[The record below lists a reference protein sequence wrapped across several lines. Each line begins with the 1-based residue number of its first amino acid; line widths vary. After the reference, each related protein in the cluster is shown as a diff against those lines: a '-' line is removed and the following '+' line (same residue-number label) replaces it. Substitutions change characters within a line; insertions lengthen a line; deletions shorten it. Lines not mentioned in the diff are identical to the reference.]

1 MTARLHLLSRRSTLT
16 RRSFLRWMAL
26 GAGGG
31 LLSACGGP
39 TASSGSFATTAPD
52 TKGTLTV
59 WGWEGTTEGI
69 AAQVGA
75 FNTKYPNLTVD
86 IKSMGYDDV
95 HTNLLNAVVAGT
107 GAPDLCAIDVLK
119 LSKVTAGL
127 ADLSALA
134 QPYADQF
141 VSPTFS
147 IGSLSGKFY
156 GIATDSEPEGLMYR
170 VDLWD
175 QYGIHEDDIAT
186 WDDLVE
192 AGNKLATDSKGEV
205 MLYHLNSDS
214 DYLFQVLALQQG
226 FAGFY
231 FSTDDKSTI
240 VDDPKMIEAAA
251 VFKRLWDGKGVQRNP
266 VGGAHEAEVT
276 ALLKNGKLACQTVA
290 PAWYPLQLT
299 SEMPELSGKWRLM
312 RSPAIKAG
320 GPRVGYAWPTLIV
333 MPQQSANQGAAWDL
347 MKMSLIGDGAR
358 ALYDAT
364 AVLPAYK
371 PLLDEIKDQAD
382 PYFGGQKI
390 NALWDEIARDT
401 PPVTFGVGFDEAQ
414 QIVGLQLQ
422 AILTGAKT
430 PEEGM
435 RAAAAEIRTKLNK
448 S

>member
-1 MTARLHLLSRRSTLT
+1 MSAPIQLTPRRSSLP
-16 RRSFLRWMAL
+16 RRSFLRLLAL

-39 TASSGSFATTAPD
+39 TNSSGSVATTAPE

-69 AAQVGA
+69 QAQIGA
-75 FNTKYPNLTVD
+75 FNAKYPGLTVD
-86 IKSMGYDDV
+86 VKSMGYDDV
-95 HTNLLNAVVAGT
+95 HINLLNAVVAGT

-119 LSKVTAGL
+119 LSKVAGGL
-127 ADLSALA
+127 TDLSALA
-134 QPYADQF
+134 QPLADQF

-147 IGSLSGKFY
+147 IGSLGSKFY

-170 VDLWD
+170 ADVWD
-175 QYGIHEDDIAT
+175 QYGIREDDIAT
-186 WDDLVE
+186 WDDLIE
-192 AGNKLATDSKGEV
+192 ARNKLATDSQGKV

-231 FSTDDKSTI
+231 FSTDDTAT
-240 VDDPKMIEAAA
+240 VLDDPKMIEAAT
-251 VFKRLWDGKGVQRNP
+251 VFKRLWDGKGVKRNP

-276 ALLKNGKLACQTVA
+276 AALKNGTLACQTVA

-299 SEMPELSGKWRLM
+299 SEMPELAGHWRLM
-312 RSPAIKAG
+312 RAPAIKAG

-333 MPQQSANQGAAWDL
+333 LPQQSPIQGAAWDL
-347 MKMSLIGDGAR
+347 MRMALIGDGAQ
-358 ALYDAT
+358 ALYEAT
-364 AVLPAYK
+364 QVLPAYQ
-371 PLLDEIKDQAD
+371 PLLDTIKDRAD

-401 PPVTFGVGFDEAQ
+401 PPVTFGIGFDEAQ
-414 QIVGLQLQ
+414 LIVGLQLQ

-448 S
+448 R